1 MEKSYYIAQHRINA
15 RISDSVISGYHIKVG
30 EYVYELISRAPAGR
44 RVLKKFRSLDDKK
57 QLVIY
62 G

>member
-1 MEKSYYIAQHRINA
+1 MEKSYYIAKSRVNA
-15 RISDSVISGYHIKVG
+15 RISDTVIPGYHISIG
-30 EYVYELISRAPAGR
+30 GYVYELISRAPAGKR
-44 RVLKKFRSLDDKK
+44 ILKKFRSLDDTK